1 MTIKDLQPKAVWEN
15 FYGLTRVP
23 RPSKHEG
30 KVQDYLLNWGKEH
43 GVDVKKDDT
52 GNIIFTAPATPG
64 YENRKG
70 VIMQA
75 HMDMVP
81 QKTADTK
88 HDFLTDPIETEIDG
102 E

>member
-30 KVQDYLLNWGKEH
+30 KVQDYLLGWGKEH

-52 GNIIFTAPATPG
+52 GNIIFTVPATPG